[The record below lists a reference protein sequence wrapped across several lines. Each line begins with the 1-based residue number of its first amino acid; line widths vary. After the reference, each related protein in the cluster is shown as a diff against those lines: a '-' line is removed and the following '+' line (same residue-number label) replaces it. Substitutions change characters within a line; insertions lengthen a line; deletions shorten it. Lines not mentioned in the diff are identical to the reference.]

1 MLWLT
6 TTGSLC
12 EAAAELGDADVAERL
27 YAELA
32 PYGDRLV
39 QWSFTGNA
47 GSVRRLL
54 GRAAAVTGRM
64 EAARDHYEAALARHT
79 ELQAPALLART
90 RCDYG
95 EFLLH
100 TQQPG
105 AHRLLRQA
113 AAAARSLGM
122 TGIAARAA
130 RHA

>member
-6 TTGSLC
+6 ATGSLC

-64 EAARDHYEAALARHT
+64 DAARDHFEAGLAAIPNWR
-79 ELQAPALLART
+79 PR
-90 RCDYG
+90 RCSRG
-95 EFLLH
+95 H
-100 TQQPG
+100 
-105 AHRLLRQA
+105 A
-113 AAAARSLGM
+113 ATTASSSYTHSSRGRIDSCSRRPRPHEASA
-122 TGIAARAA
+122 
-130 RHA
+130 